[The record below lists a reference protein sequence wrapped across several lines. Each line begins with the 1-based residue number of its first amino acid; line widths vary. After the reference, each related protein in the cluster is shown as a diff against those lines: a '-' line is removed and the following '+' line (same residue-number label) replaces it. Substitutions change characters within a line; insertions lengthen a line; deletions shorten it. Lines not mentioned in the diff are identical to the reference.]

1 MISLFKLLK
10 KQGISVGENMKP
22 EDMITILSSVP
33 SILSHFPA
41 VSSAVNTLQSILNTY
56 NSAKD
61 TLNQAIDYAEKMEK
75 ALQTAQKLYDTSMS
89 MSPGVYMVTA
99 PGLGVPTPTMPSA
112 SSGFMAAL
120 NIGYTNLELA
130 KEELKKA
137 QDKVEQ
143 IENQLKDKVSS
154 IVKLVF
160 TSKV

>member
-33 SILSHFPA
+33 SILSQFPT
-41 VSSAVNTLQSILNTY
+41 VSSSVNTLQSILNTY

-61 TLNQAIDYAEKMEK
+61 TLSQAISNVESAEKHLSDMKSAYEK
-75 ALQTAQKLYDTSMS
+75 ALQIPAMAYQGTGVGTVVVNPLPELTTAYLAIT
-89 MSPGVYMVTA
+89 TA
-99 PGLGVPTPTMPSA
+99 ESA
-112 SSGFMAAL
+112 LEKAKDFLQQAQNNVL
-120 NIGYTNLELA
+120 N
-130 KEELKKA
+130 
-137 QDKVEQ
+137 